1 MSLVNFVLKKNLVF
15 DLYFTDRIWDFLL
28 EETKSTKLAVII
40 TTHYIEETKK
50 ATKIGLMRGGV
61 LLAEQSPT
69 DILRTFHTT
78 SLEDAFLLMCLKQGS
93 DEARDHPNNLNN
105 ANADVIKD
113 VIVTNNNHNHHHNN
127 HIIANSNGHYH
138 NNVVNDPKKTVITT
152 ESNKNVYRDSN
163 FDDTP
168 GKRRP
173 SVMEKIKF
181 TSKTRMKALLAKNF
195 VQMIRQPA

>member
-1 MSLVNFVLKKNLVF
+1 MYVAVETNDFLNLKF
-15 DLYFTDRIWDFLL
+15 RIWDFLL

-40 TTHYIEETKK
+40 TTHYIDETKK
-50 ATKIGLMRGGV
+50 ASKIGLMRGGV
-61 LLAEQSPT
+61 LMAEQAPV
-69 DILRTFHTT
+69 DILRTFQAT
-78 SLEDAFLLMCLKQGS
+78 SLEDAFLMMCLKQGS
-93 DEARDHPNNLNN
+93 DEARDHPNNNLNN
-105 ANADVIKD
+105 ANAAVMKD
-113 VIVTNNNHNHHHNN
+113 VVVTNNNHNHN
-127 HIIANSNGHYH
+127 HIITNGNGHYH

-163 FDDTP
+163 FVDGP

-195 VQMIRQPA
+195 VQMVRQPA

>member
-1 MSLVNFVLKKNLVF
+1 MTF
-15 DLYFTDRIWDFLL
+15 RIWDFLL

-40 TTHYIEETKK
+40 TTHYIDETKK
-50 ATKIGLMRGGV
+50 ASKIGLMRGGV

-93 DEARDHPNNLNN
+93 DEARDHPNNNLNN
-105 ANADVIKD
+105 ANADVMKD
-113 VIVTNNNHNHHHNN
+113 VVVTNNNHNHHHNN
-127 HIIANSNGHYH
+127 HIMANGNGHYH

-163 FDDTP
+163 FVDSP
-168 GKRRP
+168 GNNNKRRP

-195 VQMIRQPA
+195 VQMVRQPA